1 MPSATSGEITI
12 ESNHESTDQIQASL
26 DLGQADTTP
35 ASETSSETPPAETST
50 PASEAAPADAS
61 PEEAPVTEASPA
73 ETPDTEEAADTD
85 PPKKTAKQRRRK
97 DATAAVQVAVAKQ
110 REAERRAAAA
120 EQRLAALTEQASA
133 PTTPQTPPQPEWARY
148 KTMPGAPTVDL
159 FEQYDD
165 YTMALTTFVTDMRA
179 QEHATRAAYDA
190 SHAAEQEA
198 DRAREEGWQ
207 VRLAE
212 ARKVDPTFD
221 DHLKTDTP
229 MSLPMQHLTM
239 ESPVGTDLLRYLSD
253 HQDESQRLSTLHPVE
268 VYREMGKLEERLS
281 AVSEARGSAPVISHA
296 KPPIK
301 PLGSSPHTPD
311 ADAITDELSFDEHF
325 RRMNAKDRKNGR
337 L

>member
-1 MPSATSGEITI
+1 MPLVTSGEITI
-12 ESNHESTDQIQASL
+12 DSNHESTDQIQASL
-26 DLGQADTTP
+26 DLGTTDT
-35 ASETSSETPPAETST
+35 A
-50 PASEAAPADAS
+50 PASEASSEIPTPAPETAPADAS

-73 ETPDTEEAADTD
+73 ETPDTD

-97 DATAAVQVAVAKQ
+97 DATAAVQVAVGKQ
-110 REAERRAAAA
+110 REAERRASEA
-120 EQRLAALTEQASA
+120 EQRLAALTDQTTA
-133 PTTPQTPPQPEWARY
+133 PRGPAAPPQPDWARY
-148 KTMPGAPTVDL
+148 KTMPGAPTVDQ

-207 VRLAE
+207 GRLDT
-212 ARKVDPTFD
+212 ARKADPAFD
-221 DHLKTDTP
+221 EELNTDTP
-229 MSLPMQHLTM
+229 MSLPMQYLTM
-239 ESPVGTDLLRYLSD
+239 ESPVGTDLLRYLSA

-268 VYREMGKLEERLS
+268 VYREMGKLEERLG
-281 AVSEARGSAPVISHA
+281 AASEARGSAPVISHA

-311 ADAITDELSFDEHF
+311 ADAVTDELSFDEHF

>member
-26 DLGQADTTP
+26 DLGQTDTAP
-35 ASETSSETPPAETST
+35 ASEASSETPAAETST
-50 PASEAAPADAS
+50 PAPEAAPADAS

-73 ETPDTEEAADTD
+73 ETPDTD

-97 DATAAVQVAVAKQ
+97 DATAAVQVAVGKQ
-110 REAERRAAAA
+110 REAERRAAEA
-120 EQRLAALTEQASA
+120 EQRLAALTEQ
-133 PTTPQTPPQPEWARY
+133 TTVPQGPVTPPQPEWARY
-148 KTMPGAPTVDL
+148 KTMPGAPTVDQ

-198 DRAREEGWQ
+198 DRAREAGWQ
-207 VRLAE
+207 SRLDE

-311 ADAITDELSFDEHF
+311 ADAVTDELSFDEHF

>member
-1 MPSATSGEITI
+1 
-12 ESNHESTDQIQASL
+12 
-26 DLGQADTTP
+26 
-35 ASETSSETPPAETST
+35 
-50 PASEAAPADAS
+50 
-61 PEEAPVTEASPA
+61 
-73 ETPDTEEAADTD
+73 
-85 PPKKTAKQRRRK
+85 
-97 DATAAVQVAVAKQ
+97 
-110 REAERRAAAA
+110 
-120 EQRLAALTEQASA
+120 
-133 PTTPQTPPQPEWARY
+133 
-148 KTMPGAPTVDL
+148 MPGAPTVDQ

-207 VRLAE
+207 GRLDT
-212 ARKVDPTFD
+212 ARKADPAFD
-221 DHLKTDTP
+221 EQLNTDTP
-229 MSLPMQHLTM
+229 MSLPMQYLTM
-239 ESPVGTDLLRYLSD
+239 ESPVGTDLLRYLSA

-268 VYREMGKLEERLS
+268 VYREMGKLEERLG
-281 AVSEARGSAPVISHA
+281 AASEARGSAPVISHA

-311 ADAITDELSFDEHF
+311 ADAVTDELSFDEHF